1 MTWTEWI
8 KQYPKLEEYWQMI
21 PEPANILFRQQIDN
35 YANEVADTKVKNLSF
50 NSVLADSLKP
60 LSMDECLREEFLV
73 NTQNYPKEYHD
84 LFNKKYNRAKE
95 RYESQ

>member
-35 YANEVADTKVKNLSF
+35 YANEVAESKVKKISS
-50 NSVLADSLKP
+50 NSMLADSLP
-60 LSMDECLREEFLV
+60 LSGNEIRCEHCGKLKCDDD
-73 NTQNYPKEYHD
+73 TTT
-84 LFNKKYNRAKE
+84 
-95 RYESQ
+95 

>member
-35 YANEVADTKVKNLSF
+35 YANEVAESKVKKFSS
-50 NSVLADSLKP
+50 NSMLADSLPISGTEIRCDHCDK
-60 LSMDECLREEFLV
+60 LKCDDD
-73 NTQNYPKEYHD
+73 TTT
-84 LFNKKYNRAKE
+84 
-95 RYESQ
+95 